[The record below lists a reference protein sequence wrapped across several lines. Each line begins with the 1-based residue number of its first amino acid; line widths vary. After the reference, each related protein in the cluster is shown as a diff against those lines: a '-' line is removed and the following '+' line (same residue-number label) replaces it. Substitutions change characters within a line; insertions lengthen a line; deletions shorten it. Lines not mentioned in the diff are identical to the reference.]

1 MVRMKTDRKGE
12 LMKYCPK
19 CGSELLDEA
28 VICPKC
34 GCAQPSSNNYSGIR
48 ADGSGISMG
57 GSANMNTDFTGLSP
71 YYQEKFTQILQSNE
85 TYTGGWNWCS
95 FFFGVLWALSKG
107 LWLSALVMFALSMI
121 SGGVLTL
128 IIWFIYGFRGN
139 YMYYSKYVKNQQRII

>member
-1 MVRMKTDRKGE
+1 
-12 LMKYCPK
+12 
-19 CGSELLDEA
+19 
-28 VICPKC
+28 
-34 GCAQPSSNNYSGIR
+34 R

-57 GSANMNTDFTGLSP
+57 GSANMNTDFTGLSS